1 MRQQCS
7 ATRVSLSALLDGELE
22 ARRQSAVEAHLAI
35 CADCRAEYGALR
47 GLAAVLPCWTAPEAP
62 SRAAFDARLAMH
74 RARRPWY
81 TGVWAR
87 AAMALGVVA
96 VVTALVIPHPGP
108 RPVPT
113 VTRNALPMIHA
124 PIPRTVTSL
133 PDEPVYSPPIRPF
146 MPAAVT
152 GHRPVIIETATRST
166 PRTRR
171 PVVQPVPARGIT
183 PALPVPDATATVS
196 TLLAETPPV
205 ETAPTVALD
214 ATPAPEREPEAL
226 VLALW
231 SEIE

>member
-1 MRQQCS
+1 MHQQCS
-7 ATRVSLSALLDGELE
+7 MTRASLSALLDGELE
-22 ARRQSAVEAHLAI
+22 ARSLSAVEAHLAI

-47 GLAAVLPCWTAPEAP
+47 GIAAVLPCWAAPEAP
-62 SRAAFDARLAMH
+62 SRAAFDARLAAH
-74 RARRPWY
+74 RARRPWH

-87 AAMALGVVA
+87 TAMALGAVA
-96 VVTALVIPHPGP
+96 VITALVIPRLGP

-113 VTRNALPMIHA
+113 VTRNAPPMIHA

-133 PDEPVYSPPIRPF
+133 PDEPVHFPPPRPD
-146 MPAAVT
+146 MPAAVPV
-152 GHRPVIIETATRST
+152 HRPVITETT
-166 PRTRR
+166 PRARR
-171 PVVQPVPARGIT
+171 TVVQPVPARAIT